1 VESKEIQDLIELV
14 SRSNVSKF
22 ELEHDG
28 FRIKMVKGATSAA
41 TTAPRVALSAEAP
54 PPPAATSGAETA
66 PAVPP
71 PVEDGLSEMNS
82 PIVGTFY
89 SAPGPDSPNFVSVG
103 SRVSKGQVMCIVEAM
118 KVMNEIE
125 SEIDGEVV
133 EILVKNG
140 QPVEYGEVM
149 FRLRP
154 S

>member
-1 VESKEIQDLIELV
+1 VESKDIQDLIELV

-28 FRIKMVKGATSAA
+28 FRIKMVKGATSPA
-41 TTAPRVALSAEAP
+41 TTAPRVGVGAEAP
-54 PPPAATSGAETA
+54 PPTTSGAETA
-66 PAVPP
+66 PAVPS

-149 FRLRP
+149 FRIRP